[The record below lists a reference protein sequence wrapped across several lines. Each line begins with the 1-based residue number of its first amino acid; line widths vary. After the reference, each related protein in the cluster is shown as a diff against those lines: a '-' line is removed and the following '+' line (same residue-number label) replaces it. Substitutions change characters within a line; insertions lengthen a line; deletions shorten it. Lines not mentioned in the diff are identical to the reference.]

1 MTTDNDIPLQRG
13 FFGRL
18 WDRFA
23 PHTPVFRF
31 LAFVRPYGWY
41 VAGGSFCGVL
51 KFGLP
56 LAFPLAFKYIFDVI
70 LVPQPKLDRYDILI
84 NRWCGNIA
92 HLFAI
97 RPDAIGKL
105 EALAIAMVALFLVQ
119 AIATY
124 YRNYWAS
131 TAGHSLIFDLRYAL
145 YVHMQR
151 LSHSFFDRSTSGGI
165 VSRFTNDIVLAQN
178 FVGSAMINIWMD
190 GSSLGI
196 AAFLLFSL
204 SVPLALI
211 SLAVVPF
218 YVAVIRILAP
228 KLKDAS
234 HQLQE
239 VVEDFSG
246 ELQERIAG
254 VATIKSFARES
265 EEAVKFHDRT
275 MQLFDLTI
283 LNVKLS
289 SLHQM
294 FTEFISRAA
303 PLGVLC
309 ASAVMVLHHTT
320 TLGNVVAFYAFLGVL
335 YLPLQRFSELSVI
348 VATSVAAIDR
358 LFEFFDEEPEV
369 ADRSG
374 AVPLKVTKGRVL
386 FEHVNFGYPPKGD
399 EKLRLILH
407 DVNLAVEPG
416 TTVALVGRSG
426 AGKTTIASLI
436 PRFYEP
442 VSGRIL
448 IDGSDISAVTLKSL
462 RDGIGIVPQD
472 AVLFTASI
480 RENVQYGRPGAPDA
494 DVWDALEKANIR
506 DFVESLPA
514 KLDTMIGEEGIR
526 PSTGQRQRLA
536 LARVF
541 LKNPPILILDEA
553 TSGLDSEVENLIHD
567 AVRRLMRG
575 RTSFLIAHRLASAVE
590 ADVIIACDN
599 GRIVE
604 SGSHLQLLARGGVYA
619 QLYNEQTRKLMP
631 AEQTIRRPGS
641 LRAAQSEAGA
651 TAKTGT

>member
-1 MTTDNDIPLQRG
+1 MTTDTDIPLQRG
-13 FFGRL
+13 FFERM
-18 WDRFA
+18 WDRYV

-31 LAFVRPYGWY
+31 LSFVRPYAWY

-51 KFGLP
+51 KFVLP
-56 LAFPLAFKYIFDVI
+56 LAFPLAFKFIFDVI
-70 LVPQPKLDRYDILI
+70 LVPQPKLDRYDLFIDK
-84 NRWCGNIA
+84 WCTLLA
-92 HLFAI
+92 HKFGLAA
-97 RPDAIGKL
+97 DSVGKL

-196 AAFLLFSL
+196 AVFLLFSL

-211 SLAVVPF
+211 SLGVVPF

-309 ASAVMVLHHTT
+309 ASAIMVLHHTT

-358 LFEFFDEEPEV
+358 LFAFFDEEPEV
-369 ADRSG
+369 ADHPG
-374 AVPLKVTKGRVL
+374 ATALKISRGRVVC
-386 FEHVNFGYPPKGD
+386 EHVNFGYPPKGD
-399 EKLRLILH
+399 DQLRLILH

-442 VSGRIL
+442 TSGRIL
-448 IDGSDISAVTLKSL
+448 IDGADVSTVTLKSL
-462 RDGIGIVPQD
+462 RDTIGIVPQD

-480 RENVQYGRPGAPDA
+480 RENVQYGQPGAPDA
-494 DVWDALEKANIR
+494 AVWDALEQANVR
-506 DFVESLPA
+506 DFVESLPDQ
-514 KLDTMIGEEGIR
+514 LDTMIGEEGIK
-526 PSTGQRQRLA
+526 PSTGQRQRIA

-590 ADVIIACDN
+590 ADLIIACDQ

-641 LRAAQSEAGA
+641 LRAAQTETG
-651 TAKTGT
+651 TPAKTGT